1 MEAWLCAG
9 LACTHCKRGDNC
21 CLQAEDV
28 LAATVAWLQSLPANL
43 LEQEADGSSPPQEKG
58 RPAQLRDDSHSPI
71 NKLSLILTGKLKS
84 MSAGICNIVCWQI
97 RLGCPL

>member
-1 MEAWLCAG
+1 MIAVEAGGGVCG
-9 LACTHCKRGDNC
+9 LGLQTSYEGRQL

-58 RPAQLRDDSHSPI
+58 RPAQLRDDSNSPI
-71 NKLSLILTGKLKS
+71 NKLSLILTGKLHS
-84 MSAGICNIVCWQI
+84 MPAGE
-97 RLGCPL
+97 